1 MTNAN
6 FYLYQILEKYKGR
19 DIQTHSFNISFL
31 KADLKKW
38 ADACYIEIINSGSYA
53 KGTAV
58 SNSSDIDLLV
68 SLKHDCNENSGGL
81 KSCYDS
87 LHKWLSESYSNVRK
101 QNVSVRVKLSELEI
115 DITPARKLAGNTN
128 DHNWYVSKKNS
139 VKKTNIKKHISDIS
153 LSGRT
158 NEIKLLKIWRE
169 INGVDFPSIYLE
181 YLLIKKILIN
191 KPKGIDSLSDNLSHV
206 FYELAKLESNPLFQ
220 TLDDPANSNNR
231 LSELLTEDEKIKIIL
246 KAEKTSNEKY
256 WNNVYG

>member
-19 DIQTHSFNISFL
+19 DIQIHSFNISFL

-38 ADACYIEIINSGSYA
+38 AGTCYIEIVNSGSYA
-53 KGTAV
+53 KSTAV

-68 SLKHDCNENSGGL
+68 SLKHNCNENSGGL

-101 QNVSVRVKLSELEI
+101 QNVSVRVKLGDLEI

-128 DHNWYVSKKNS
+128 DHNLYVSKKNS

-191 KPKGIDSLSDNLSHV
+191 KPKNIDSLSDNLIHT
-206 FYELAKLESNPLFQ
+206 FYELAKYDENSLFSV
-220 TLDDPANSNNR
+220 LDDPANSNNR
-231 LSELLTEDEKIKIIL
+231 LSDLLSVDEKVKIIEC
-246 KAEKTSNEKY
+246 AQKTLNEKY
-256 WNNVYG
+256 WENIYV